1 MWICGGKNRAVARA
15 AFAGQLPQEVLNR
28 RSKGTFMNYNF
39 ALYRKNKE
47 AIRRFLLDGRLQSHG
62 LLDPQKLYAVLDSR
76 QTARDHS
83 FMRLFTLC
91 MIENWVRNHT

>member
-1 MWICGGKNRAVARA
+1 
-15 AFAGQLPQEVLNR
+15 
-28 RSKGTFMNYNF
+28 MNYNF

-62 LLDPQKLYAVLDSR
+62 LLDSHKLSTFLDG
-76 QTARDHS
+76 QQPARDQS

-91 MIENWVRNHT
+91 MIENWARNHA